1 MTVARATALEPTRR
15 GARPVGRDAVSRSL
29 GTHFSARP
37 LSCNGM
43 AGHVPANRYCLLDF
57 ERHGSVGILAG
68 DRGSNTQLNRAGR
81 DASAPGVELWN
92 KLWKGLAA
100 LEA

>member
-1 MTVARATALEPTRR
+1 MTVPRATALEPTRR

-57 ERHGSVGILAG
+57 ERHGSVGIPAG
-68 DRGSNTQLNRAGR
+68 AIL
-81 DASAPGVELWN
+81 LIF
-92 KLWKGLAA
+92 
-100 LEA
+100 